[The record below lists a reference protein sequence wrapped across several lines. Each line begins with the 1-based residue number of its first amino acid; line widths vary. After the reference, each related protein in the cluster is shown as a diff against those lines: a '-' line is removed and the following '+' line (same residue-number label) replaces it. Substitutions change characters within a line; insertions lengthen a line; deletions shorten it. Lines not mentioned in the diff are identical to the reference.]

1 MATKKKSNSSPL
13 TLNDHGP
20 ERITWVYRPL
30 SNVPMAIGRLYGL
43 TDGEGR
49 NGLVHRLLPFRQL
62 APGRYELTF
71 ARYGTVWPVLLRRD
85 EDAEDPRMMIVEGR
99 VPL

>member
-1 MATKKKSNSSPL
+1 MAKRAAAKSNVL
-13 TLNDHGP
+13 TSIDHGP
-20 ERITWVYRPL
+20 ARMTWVFRVQ
-30 SNVPMAIGRLYGL
+30 SSVPMAIGRLYGM

-49 NGLVHRLLPFRQL
+49 NGLLHKLLPFRPL

-71 ARYGTVWPVLLRRD
+71 ARYGVSWPVTLRPD
-85 EDAEDPRMMIVEGR
+85 PDGSDPRMMIVEGR